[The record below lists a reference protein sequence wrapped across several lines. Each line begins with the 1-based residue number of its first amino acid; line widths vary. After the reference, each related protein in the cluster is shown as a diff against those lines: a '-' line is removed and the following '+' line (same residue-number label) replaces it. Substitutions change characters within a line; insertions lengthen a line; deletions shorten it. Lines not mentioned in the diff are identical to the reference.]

1 MFRNRPRRKPDP
13 FSALVLA
20 VTVGLSLSILYQLR
34 VAQEPGVVPVAERM
48 QIFVVTSGR

>member
-1 MFRNRPRRKPDP
+1 MFRKSPRRKPDL

-34 VAQEPGVVPVAERM
+34 SAQDPGVPPMAEQMR
-48 QIFVVTSGR
+48 IFVVTSGR